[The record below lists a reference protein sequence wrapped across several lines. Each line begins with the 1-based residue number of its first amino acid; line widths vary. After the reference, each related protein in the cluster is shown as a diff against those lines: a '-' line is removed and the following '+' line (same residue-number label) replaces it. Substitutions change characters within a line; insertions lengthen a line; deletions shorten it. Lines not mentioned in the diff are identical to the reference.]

1 MILID
6 PGATCRQLGYILP
19 EECPFKKPNTSTAAA
34 AAAAAATAAAA
45 AAAVVVAWEE
55 KKREESN
62 KVQMEAHSEGG
73 S

>member
-19 EECPFKKPNTSTAAA
+19 EECPFNQANTSTAAA
-34 AAAAAATAAAA
+34 AAAAA
-45 AAAVVVAWEE
+45 VVACE
-55 KKREESN
+55 KGEKESN
-62 KVQMEAHSEGG
+62 KVQMEAHSEGV

>member
-19 EECPFKKPNTSTAAA
+19 EECPFNRPNTSTAAA
-34 AAAAAATAAAA
+34 AAAAA
-45 AAAVVVAWEE
+45 VVACE
-55 KKREESN
+55 KGEKESN
-62 KVQMEAHSEGG
+62 KVQMEAHSEGV

>member
-19 EECPFKKPNTSTAAA
+19 EECPFNQPNTSTAAA
-34 AAAAAATAAAA
+34 AAAAAA
-45 AAAVVVAWEE
+45 AVVVACE
-55 KKREESN
+55 KGEKESN
-62 KVQMEAHSEGG
+62 KVQMEAHSEGV